1 VWQGPQGVVGDC
13 NSSARTTKGMV
24 IMNMNEP
31 QDSLSFPY
39 VRQMIRMLEAGPVTT
54 IKVPAGQNV
63 QFFGLQGAEADFFYF
78 FARRPEMGENT
89 QSLLDNTELLLGEG
103 LTVANTTFEEVAAVM
118 DEDEDEEVDFVIGL
132 KTES

>member
-1 VWQGPQGVVGDC
+1 
-13 NSSARTTKGMV
+13 
-24 IMNMNEP
+24 MNMNEP
-31 QDSLSFPY
+31 QDNLGFPY
-39 VRQMIRMLEAGPVTT
+39 VRQMITMLEAGPVTT

-78 FARRPEMGENT
+78 FARRPERGENT

-103 LTVANTTFEEVAAVM
+103 LTVANTTFEEVAALM

-132 KTES
+132 KTE